1 MSFKC
6 HDLCHGIF
14 LTFRECAMNCL
25 SRALISIA
33 IGVVLSTVGSS
44 DAVSQTLLDSYY
56 PRTNVQAPP
65 AMRPIIASRK
75 YLAQGLNPTAAA
87 QRSGPIFTLGFA
99 YPDRL
104 NLLFV
109 GSEGNG
115 GGQCAVIDSPLI
127 LWSGLLA
134 PRPTVWTEGL
144 ICGDQGVPPP
154 TGRSWAFADT
164 FEFKAP
170 VRRTTW
176 DGGVFDASPLVQ
188 KRNGEGWLTTF
199 WAYRLGLV
207 ESQLDW
213 DAARLS
219 TLAAF
224 AGWPRYA
231 SKEEEFVLA
240 TLPAPYLEDEV
251 VEYVNRLDFP
261 AQPNGQYFYASRRVD
276 KTALDAQSRWSRT
289 GKSFLSGG
297 YVSVCRFYG
306 GKSGGPNTHFYS
318 ADDQECAALKQM
330 PTLSYEGQPFAVN
343 LPLPPK
349 TAAQQVPGALRD
361 CPAGSQP
368 LFRLYNNAANSGG
381 RFVSNHRYLTDRV
394 DVNAAVAQGWVD
406 EGHVMCVP
414 NPPIQF

>member
-1 MSFKC
+1 MNLIFIIRSR
-6 HDLCHGIF
+6 LTIGI
-14 LTFRECAMNCL
+14 AL
-25 SRALISIA
+25 SIL
-33 IGVVLSTVGSS
+33 GLS
-44 DAVSQTLLDSYY
+44 DAAGQTLLDSYY
-56 PRTNVQAPP
+56 PRTNVSAPVL
-65 AMRPIIASRK
+65 MRPVIAYRK
-75 YLAQGLNPTAAA
+75 YLAQGLTPTVAA

-104 NLLFV
+104 SLLFL

-176 DGGVFDASPLVQ
+176 DGGVFDASPLVHR
-188 KRNGEGWLTTF
+188 RNGEGWLTMF

-219 TLAAF
+219 SLAAF

-231 SKEEEFVLA
+231 GKDEEFVLA
-240 TLPAPYLEDEV
+240 TLPPPYIEDEV
-251 VEYVNRLDFP
+251 IEYVNRLDFL
-261 AQPNGQYFYASRRVD
+261 AQPSGQYFYASRSVD
-276 KTALDAQSRWSRT
+276 KSTLDASPRWSRT

-297 YVSVCRFYG
+297 YVSACRFYG
-306 GKSGGPNTHFYS
+306 GKNGGPNTHFYS
-318 ADDQECAALKQM
+318 ADAQECDALRRE
-330 PTLSYEGQPFAVN
+330 PTLSYEGQAFAVN

-349 TAAQQVPGALRD
+349 SGSQQPLGALRD
-361 CPAGSQP
+361 CPAASQP
-368 LFRLYNNAANSGG
+368 LFRVYNNAINSGG
-381 RFVSNHRYLTDRV
+381 RFVSNHRYFTDRA
-394 DVNAAVAQGWVD
+394 DVNVAVAQGWVD

-414 NPPIQF
+414 TPPFRP